1 MHTQRG
7 AAIAAAAVLFVAL
20 SGCSQNDGNS
30 PRGNQQAD
38 HPASK
43 TAQAVFTPLSAF
55 VPSVPQ
61 PVKGTDGKIH
71 LAYEVQMLNILSQP
85 IAVHSVRAMS
95 GDATLQ
101 NLSGEALTPAIR
113 VLGAEPPSGITDGGP
128 AFSKP
133 PGAVVGP
140 GQSALVWMDVA
151 VTSEAAV
158 PRDITHAIELEVL
171 NASEPLYPK
180 TLTEN
185 VADTHVRMIDPVVIT
200 SPLRGT
206 HWVDG
211 NGCCATATPHRT
223 ALSPLNGNLYAPE
236 RFAIDFVQL
245 NDQGLLFTG
254 DKAKM
259 ESYAYHGDDIHAVA
273 DGPVVAVV
281 NDRPEQVPGTAPTGL
296 KVDEY
301 GGNYIVQYLGN
312 GRYAFYAHLM
322 PGNGVEVKVGEQ
334 LAKGDVIGK
343 LGNSGNTD
351 APHLHFHVMD
361 GPDPLASNG
370 LPFVIDDFTLEAQL
384 TPEGLDAV
392 IAGQPAQYD
401 PAVKKAKTTDEMP
414 LYRNVLG
421 F

>member
-1 MHTQRG
+1 MYSQRG

-20 SGCSQNDGNS
+20 SGCSRDTGNS
-30 PRGNQQAD
+30 GGGNQQPD
-38 HPASK
+38 NPAPKS
-43 TAQAVFTPLSAF
+43 AQAVFTPLSAF
-55 VPSVPQ
+55 VPSAPQ
-61 PVKGTDGKIH
+61 PVKATDGKFH
-71 LAYEVQMLNILSQP
+71 LAYEVQVLNILSQP
-85 IAVHSVRAMS
+85 IALQSVRAMS
-95 GDATLQ
+95 GSTTLQ
-101 NLSGEALTPAIR
+101 NLSGEGLTSVIR
-113 VLGAEPPSGITDGGP
+113 VLGAQQPSGITDGGP

-133 PGAVVGP
+133 PAAVVGP

-151 VTSEAAV
+151 VNSEAAV
-158 PRDITHAIELEVL
+158 PRDITHAIDLEVL
-171 NASEPLYPK
+171 NPSEPLYGK

-185 VADTHVRMIDPVVIT
+185 VAATHVRMTDPVVIT
-200 SPLRGT
+200 SPLRGI

-211 NGCCATATPHRT
+211 NGCCATATPHRM
-223 ALSPLNGNLYAPE
+223 ASSPLNGNLYAPE

-259 ESYAYHGDDIHAVA
+259 ESYAYHGADIHAVA
-273 DGPVVAVV
+273 DGPIVAVM

-296 KVDEY
+296 KIDEY
-301 GGNYIVQYLGN
+301 GGNYVVQYLGN

-322 PGNGVEVKVGEQ
+322 PGDGVKVKVGEQ
-334 LAKGDVIGK
+334 MAKGDVIGK
-343 LGNSGNTD
+343 VGNSGNSD

-384 TPEGLDAV
+384 TPQSLDTV
-392 IAGQPAQYD
+392 VTGQPAQYD
-401 PAVKKAKTTDEMP
+401 PAVKKATRTDEMP
-414 LYRNVLG
+414 LYRDVLG